1 MTRTRRIV
9 ASLCLFVGGAGL
21 MVAFDA
27 PGTLAGGLL
36 MQLAAVGFGASTILT
51 HDLLSAA
58 DDSGERHP

>member
-1 MTRTRRIV
+1 
-9 ASLCLFVGGAGL
+9 